1 MISEKLAF
9 NTPHEVIDYLS
20 DACVVSVI
28 RGDYWKSGILNRPKG
43 FIQEA
48 SIKLI

>member
-9 NTPHEVIDYLS
+9 NTPHQTMDYLQ
-20 DACVVSVI
+20 DAYTLHVI
-28 RGDYWKSGILNRPKG
+28 RGDYWQSGILNRPKG

-48 SIKLI
+48 SIELI